1 MSVIVSLRPHGDRAT
16 SRVAK
21 ISGENVGSCM
31 QCGTCSAVCPMVDS
45 MEMSS
50 RQVMLLLQHGLAERV
65 VESKT
70 AWVCASCH
78 TCQVR
83 CPRGIEIPRV
93 MEALRQLV
101 LRQNEDLL
109 DPRGIPERVLGE
121 VPAIAMVAAFRKFT
135 A

>member
-1 MSVIVSLRPHGDRAT
+1 
-16 SRVAK
+16 
-21 ISGENVGSCM
+21 
-31 QCGTCSAVCPMVDS
+31 MVDS
-45 MEMSS
+45 MELSS